1 MGAVFLFFLILTRN
15 TIDAYKALYKM
26 HKVTEIATFSN
37 CMKFVLTYAW
47 TAFVLTLA
55 CLSKDFFIVIV
66 AIVLE
71 LSYYNKVVFF
81 INYTEIMKQ
90 LKDRIDKIKE

>member
-1 MGAVFLFFLILTRN
+1 MFESK
-15 TIDAYKALYKM
+15 YSK
-26 HKVTEIATFSN
+26 
-37 CMKFVLTYAW
+37 VLTIIL
-47 TAFVLTLA
+47 V
-55 CLSKDFFIVIV
+55 IVIV